1 MKFCLALLA
10 LTVIAATIEARLF
23 GYEDVLVD
31 PTQDRE
37 SSSLNEW
44 GYKHSP
50 ARPSKRNRMCLINAG
65 LSQGCDLSDILMA
78 KQQASKFLS
87 FAGPGRR

>member
-1 MKFCLALLA
+1 MKLFISLAVLSVC
-10 LTVIAATIEARLF
+10 TVMLRAQSFRRESAI
-23 GYEDVLVD
+23 VD

-37 SSSLNEW
+37 LSSWSDWE
-44 GYKHSP
+44 YTVP
-50 ARPSKRNRMCLINAG
+50 RTSKRNRMCLINAG

-78 KQQASKFLS
+78 KLQASKFMS